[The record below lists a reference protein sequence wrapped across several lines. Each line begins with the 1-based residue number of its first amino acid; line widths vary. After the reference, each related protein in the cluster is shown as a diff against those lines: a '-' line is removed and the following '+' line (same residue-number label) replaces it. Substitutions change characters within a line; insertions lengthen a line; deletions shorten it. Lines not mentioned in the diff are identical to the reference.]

1 MSRRPSSTD
10 WVDSKAPASWRPW
23 LRLVR
28 ADKPAGFWLLMW
40 PCWWS
45 TALASPTWP
54 DWKLLV
60 IFALGAV
67 VMRSSGCIIN
77 DIVDRR
83 IDARVERTRDRPLAS
98 GAITLSGAFIF
109 LAILLVAGLAVLLQ
123 LNHAAIATGVASL
136 VLVVIYPFMKR
147 ITYWPQFFLGLAFSW
162 GALVGWVAVKGAF
175 SPEPLVLYAGCI
187 AWTIGYDTI
196 YAHQDKKDDRKIG
209 VKSTALAFGE
219 RTTPLVGLFY
229 AIFVAAAAAAG
240 LLTGTGWPF
249 FMVLIVCSVDLA
261 RQLAT
266 VDLDS
271 PASCL
276 KAFASNN
283 RIGVLI
289 FIGLVLGRLFPL
301 TPWTG
306 L

>member
-1 MSRRPSSTD
+1 MSRRPSSPG
-10 WVDSKAPASWRPW
+10 WVVGKAPASWRPW

-28 ADKPAGFWLLMW
+28 ADKPAGTLLLMW

-45 TALASPTWP
+45 TALASPDWP

-60 IFALGAV
+60 IFALGAT

-77 DIVDRR
+77 DIVDRK

-98 GAITLSGAFIF
+98 GAITLPGALIF
-109 LAILLVAGLAVLLQ
+109 LATLLVAGLAVLLQ
-123 LNHAAIATGVASL
+123 LNHAAIATGAVSL

-175 SPEPLVLYAGCI
+175 SLEPLVLYAGCI

-196 YAHQDKKDDRKIG
+196 YAHQDKKDDMKIG
-209 VKSTALAFGE
+209 VKSTALAFGK
-219 RTTPLVGLFY
+219 RTIPLVGFFY
-229 AIFVAAAAAAG
+229 AVFVVAAAAAG

-249 FMVLIVCSVDLA
+249 FVVLIVCAVDLG

-283 RIGVLI
+283 RTAFLI
-289 FIGLVLGRLFPL
+289 FFGLVLGRLFPL
-301 TPWTG
+301 TPWTS